1 MPELQTSDAQKL
13 ADWMKLNN
21 LEVSNNVQLSAILMK
36 HEELLKQVLAFASD
50 NIKNLEERIK
60 TLELR

>member
-1 MPELQTSDAQKL
+1 MPEILTENKDKL

-21 LEVSNNVQLSAILMK
+21 LEVSNNVQLSAILIK

-50 NIKNLEERIK
+50 NIEALEKRISI
-60 TLELR
+60 LEL